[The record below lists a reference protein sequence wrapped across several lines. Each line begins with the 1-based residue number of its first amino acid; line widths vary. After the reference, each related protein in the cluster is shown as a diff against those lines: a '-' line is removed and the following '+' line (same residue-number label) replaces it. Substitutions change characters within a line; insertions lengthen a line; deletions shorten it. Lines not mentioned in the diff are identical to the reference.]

1 MQIISKVTLLLSM
14 LALGLGACSTQ
25 DEPVEQEATGE
36 GTESHGE
43 EVGQGEEG
51 TVRLSPA
58 QMQAIGLKLGPLQN
72 RNLTATTKVTG
83 ELEVPPQSEASVSA
97 TVGGNVQVIKVIEGE
112 NVKKGHTLA
121 LLSHPDL
128 VQMQVDLQEA
138 ASRLQYLEQEYKRQQ
153 RLYEQKVGSGRDL
166 QEATSNYNT
175 NKAQVEGLKSRLRIL
190 GLNPNTI
197 LTGKIIQSIPVVSP
211 ISGAVQ
217 KVNVNTGQYVS
228 PQEQMFTIVDRSQ
241 IHADLMV
248 FENDMGK
255 VKVGQKVYF
264 TVANSADKEY
274 TATVYNISPAF
285 EKDVKAVHL
294 HADIAGSVK
303 NLIPGTYIEG
313 RIAVDSTTA
322 LALPEEAIVQD
333 GDQTFIFVK
342 VGEAAAEE
350 EHAEEV
356 TTNKKNASKVTSKV
370 WVFKQI
376 PVATGASANGWMEV
390 KLLETIPD
398 NAQVAYSGAYNL
410 ISEMKK
416 GSTEHGH

>member
-1 MQIISKVTLLLSM
+1 MQIISKITLLLSM

-25 DEPVEQEATGE
+25 DEPVEQEAAGE
-36 GTESHGE
+36 GVEGHAEGE
-43 EVGQGEEG
+43 EQGEEG

-58 QMQAIGLKLGPLQN
+58 QMEAIGLKLGPLQN

-83 ELEVPPQSEASVSA
+83 ELEVPPQSEAIVSA
-97 TVGGNVQVIKVIEGE
+97 TVGGNVQEIRVIEGDV
-112 NVKKGHTLA
+112 VKKGQALA
-121 LLSHPDL
+121 FLAHPEL

-166 QEATSNYNT
+166 QEATANYNA

-190 GLNPNTI
+190 GLNPNSI
-197 LTGKIIQSIPVVSP
+197 LTGKIFQSVPVVSP

-217 KVNVNTGQYVS
+217 KVNINTGQYVS
-228 PQEQMFTIVDRSQ
+228 PQEQMFTIVDRSK

-248 FENDMGK
+248 FENDMAK

-264 TVANSADKEY
+264 TIANSADKEY

-294 HADIAGSVK
+294 HADIEGSIK

-322 LALPEEAIVQD
+322 LALPEEAIVQE

-342 VGEAAAEE
+342 VGEGAAEE
-350 EHAEEV
+350 EHGEEANSN
-356 TTNKKNASKVTSKV
+356 TKSASKTAAKV

-376 PVATGASANGWMEV
+376 PVATGASANGWVEV

-398 NAQVAYSGAYNL
+398 GAQIAYNGAYNL